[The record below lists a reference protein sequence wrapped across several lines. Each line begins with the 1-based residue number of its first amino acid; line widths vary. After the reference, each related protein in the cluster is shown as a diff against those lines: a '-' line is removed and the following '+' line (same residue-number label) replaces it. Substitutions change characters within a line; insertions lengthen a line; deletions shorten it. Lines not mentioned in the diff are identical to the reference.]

1 MKLDYSYNNKIR
13 ENYATKEF
21 KEYSD
26 FLLMAEKMKL
36 LILSFVI
43 IRNFFQFFSIYYL
56 LKLLKINFY
65 ISMCFHVKNN

>member
-43 IRNFFQFFSIYYL
+43 IRNTIFFNILSS
-56 LKLLKINFY
+56 KIIKNKFLY
-65 ISMCFHVKNN
+65 IDVLSC